1 MIVINHAKYIMLK
14 LKNIKKSFKTG
25 DFVQQALKGVSLD
38 FRQNEFVAILGT
50 SGSGKTTLLNIIGG
64 LDRYD
69 SGDLIIKGKSTKDFK
84 DKDWDSYRNN
94 SVGFI
99 FQSYNLIG
107 HISILANVEMSLTLS
122 GVPAKEKKKR
132 AMEALERVGLKDH
145 IHKKPNQLSGG
156 QMQRVAIARA
166 LVNNPEIIL
175 ADEPTGALDSTT
187 SVQIMELIKEIAKEK
202 LVIMVTH
209 NPDLAKEY
217 ATRIVNVKD
226 GEVINDSNPV
236 SEDEVKDEEY
246 KLKKTSMGFFTAL
259 KLSFTNIWT
268 KKGRTLLTAFA
279 SSIGIIGIATILSL
293 SSGFQTK
300 IDEYMKDTMDQFP
313 IIINPTVAQVD
324 EETIRAQSDEVSSIM
339 KGTAEYADTDEV
351 ILYDSQFRN
360 IIHQNLITEEYQE
373 YLKNIDQDNCS
384 SIGYIYT
391 ASMNALRKV
400 DDEIKSI
407 YFAAGV
413 NQEAQSSASGF
424 TNMSV
429 TTYPKMLDENRSY
442 LEEYYDVLKGEYPK
456 EPTDVVLVVDSKNR
470 ADISTMKSLGYD
482 TDNVDSIKF
491 DDIIGTEIKLVP
503 NDDYYTKTSYGTFAP
518 NNDYDGMYNSENNI
532 TLKITGI
539 IRSKQEV
546 KISLLASGI
555 AYSSD
560 LAEMMIEANK
570 ESEIVKAQEDADF
583 NILTMQPFTE
593 NLEKTNMLWIL
604 GGTKT
609 PVCILI
615 YPKSFDKKDELT
627 NYLDKYNDEKDEKDK
642 IIYTDLSQTITGMTS
657 GIMDAI
663 TIVLIAFS
671 AISLVVSTI
680 MIAIITYISVLER
693 TKEIGILRAIGA
705 RKKDVTRV
713 FNAET
718 FIIGLCSGALGIII
732 AVLLTIPINK
742 ILKDMTDLENIASLN
757 PVHAVLLV
765 AISIILTLIGGWIP
779 AKMAAKKDPVNA
791 LRTE

>member
-1 MIVINHAKYIMLK
+1 MLE

-25 DFVQQALKGVSLD
+25 DFVQQALKGVSLN
-38 FRQNEFVAILGT
+38 FRHNEFVAILGT

-69 SGDLIIKGKSTKDFK
+69 SGDLIIKGKSTKEFK
-84 DKDWDSYRNN
+84 DKDWDAYRNN

-99 FQSYNLIG
+99 FQSYNLIS
-107 HISILANVEMSLTLS
+107 HISILANVEMSMTLS
-122 GVPAKEKKKR
+122 GVSPKVKKKR
-132 AMEALERVGLKDH
+132 ALEVLEKVGLKDH

-166 LVNNPEIIL
+166 LVNDPEIIL
-175 ADEPTGALDSTT
+175 ADEPTGALDSAT
-187 SVQIMELIKEIAKEK
+187 SVQIMELIKDIAKEK

-209 NPDLAKEY
+209 NPELAEQY

-226 GEVINDSNPV
+226 GEIINDSNPV
-236 SEDEVKDEEY
+236 TDEEITKEEY

-268 KKGRTLLTAFA
+268 KKGRTILTAFA
-279 SSIGIIGIATILSL
+279 SSIGIIGIATILAL
-293 SSGFQTK
+293 SSGFQVK

-313 IIINPTVAQVD
+313 IIINPTIAQID
-324 EETIRAQSDEVSSIM
+324 EETIKQQSDEMSSLM

-360 IIHQNLITEEYQE
+360 KMHQNKFTDE
-373 YLKNIDQDNCS
+373 YLEYLNNIDKDSCS
-384 SIGYIYT
+384 SVAFIYT

-400 DDEIKSI
+400 GDEVKPI
-407 YFAAGV
+407 YFSAGI

-429 TTYPKMLDENRSY
+429 TTYPKMLDNNKSY
-442 LEEYYDVLKGEYPK
+442 LEEYYDVLEGEYPK
-456 EPTDVVLVVDSKNR
+456 SATEVVLVVDSKNR
-470 ADISTMKSLGYD
+470 ADIGTMKSLGYD
-482 TDNVDSIKF
+482 TDNIESIKF
-491 DDIIGTEIKLVP
+491 SDIIGTEIKLVS
-503 NDDYYTKTSYGTFAP
+503 NDNYYKKSQYGTFAP
-518 NNDYDGMYNSENNI
+518 SSDYEAMYNLEDNV
-532 TLKITGI
+532 TLKITAI
-539 IRSKQEV
+539 VRSKKEV

-560 LAEMMIEANK
+560 LSELMIEKNK
-570 ESEIVKAQEDADF
+570 ESQIVKAQEGAEY
-583 NILTMQPFTE
+583 NILTMQPFTQD
-593 NLEKTNMLWIL
+593 LEKQNMLWVL

-609 PVCILI
+609 PVAILI
-615 YPKSFDKKDELT
+615 YPKTFDKKDDLI
-627 NYLDKYNDEKDEKDK
+627 NYLDEYNNGKEDDDK
-642 IIYTDLSQTITGMTS
+642 IIYTDLSKTITGMTS

-671 AISLVVSTI
+671 AISLIVSTI

-705 RKKDVTRV
+705 RKKDITRV

-718 FIIGLCSGALGIII
+718 FIIGLFSGAIGIGISM
-732 AVLLTIPINK
+732 LLTIPINK
-742 ILKDMTDLENIASLN
+742 IIKNLSDLENVASLN
-757 PVHAVLLV
+757 PIHAIVLVL
-765 AISIILTLIGGWIP
+765 ISVILTLIGGWIP

>member
-1 MIVINHAKYIMLK
+1 MLQ

-38 FRQNEFVAILGT
+38 FRKNEFVAILGT

-84 DKDWDSYRNN
+84 DKDWDAYRNN

-107 HISILANVEMSLTLS
+107 HISVLANVEMSMTLS
-122 GVPAKEKKKR
+122 GVSSRVKKR
-132 AMEALERVGLKDH
+132 KAIEALERVGLKEH

-166 LVNNPEIIL
+166 LVNDPEIIL
-175 ADEPTGALDSTT
+175 ADEPTGALDSAT
-187 SVQIMELIKEIAKEK
+187 SIQIMDLIKEIAKEK

-209 NPDLAKEY
+209 NPELAENY
-217 ATRIVNVKD
+217 ATRIVNIKD
-226 GEVINDSNPV
+226 GEVVSDTNPISNDENNNT
-236 SEDEVKDEEY
+236 EY

-268 KKGRTLLTAFA
+268 KKGRTILTSFA
-279 SSIGIIGIATILSL
+279 SSIGIIGIAIILSL
-293 SSGFQTK
+293 SSGFQVK

-313 IIINPTVAQVD
+313 IIINTSVAQVD
-324 EETIRAQSDEVSSIM
+324 EETIKNQSEEVSSIM

-351 ILYDSQFRN
+351 ILYDSQFK
-360 IIHQNLITEEYQE
+360 NLVHYNDLNDE
-373 YLKNIDQDNCS
+373 YLEHIQNINKDDCS
-384 SIGYIYT
+384 SVGYIYT

-400 DDEIKSI
+400 GDEIKPVF
-407 YFAAGV
+407 FAAGI
-413 NQEAQSSASGF
+413 NQDAQQSASGF

-442 LEEYYDVLKGEYPK
+442 LKEYYDVLEGEYPTK
-456 EPTDVVLVVDSKNR
+456 PTDIVLVVDSKNR

-482 TDNVDSIKF
+482 TENIDSIKF
-491 DDIIGTEIKLVP
+491 SEIVGKEIKLVP
-503 NDDYYTKTSYGTFAP
+503 NDNYYIKTAYGTFSP
-518 NNDYDGMYNSENNI
+518 NNNYEEMYNAEDNI
-532 TLKITGI
+532 TLKVTGV
-539 IRSKQEV
+539 IRSKKEV

-560 LAEMMIEANK
+560 LAEMMIEKN
-570 ESEIVKAQEDADF
+570 EGSEIVKAQKEADV

-593 NLEKTNMLWIL
+593 EMEKTTMLWVL

-609 PVCILI
+609 PVAMLI
-615 YPKSFDKKDELT
+615 YPTSFDKKDSLVQH
-627 NYLDKYNDEKDEKDK
+627 LDKYNEGKDEKDK
-642 IIYTDLSQTITGMTS
+642 VIYTDLSKTITGMTS

-671 AISLVVSTI
+671 AISLIVSTI

-705 RKKDVTRV
+705 RKKDITRV

-718 FIIGLCSGALGIII
+718 FIIGLFSGALGI
-732 AVLLTIPINK
+732 AVALILTIPINS
-742 ILKDMTDLENIASLN
+742 ILKKLTDLENIASLN
-757 PVHAVLLV
+757 PIHAIVLV
-765 AISIILTLIGGWIP
+765 IISIILTLIGGWIP